1 MSNKKWMAVWLFLG
15 ALASCNQVDDEVKPQ
30 AVVTTPQFQVSPRE
44 AANAVR
50 SMLSEVTAKSTRAGQ
65 AQVETREVGE
75 VIDLAKWK
83 TTRGISNLDAD
94 IAQKFYVVNL
104 KDNQGYAFVSKDKR
118 TFPVYALLDK
128 GTFDASSLENEEL
141 QWRMK
146 LMLNSFNA
154 EVADFNDLCDK
165 IAKEKI
171 SDKAT
176 RGNKDDATANTEK
189 VTPEMLSR
197 AGWDLTAVAPPKMTT
212 TWEQKIKNN
221 CVLNLNGL
229 KKEKLKKISQIP
241 SSNPEV
247 SFGCTSVAFGQV
259 MYALREYPG
268 FRDLRYTNGE
278 KVEWGNMS
286 PYSSLEPENQRF
298 LGWITANCD
307 PTHWKNGETMIFN
320 IKATEFLRKKL
331 GSYIESRYDNCIAP
345 EGDFDGYGW
354 SEDERVAKEF
364 FAHPKTCYMIMTA
377 AASNSIDLVNQFNFH
392 YHTYV
397 VDGMTEHKKTQKYYF
412 LFVKW
417 RKTTTRHTYHVN
429 AGWGGKCNGYY
440 LFVDS
445 SDGFKYNGSNNR
457 MDYRSKAA
465 YLILR
470 PKQDQ
475 P

>member
-15 ALASCNQVDDEVKPQ
+15 ALASCSQVDDEVKPQ

-83 TTRGISNLDAD
+83 ATRGISNLDAD

-146 LMLNSFNA
+146 LMLNGFNA

-176 RGNKDDATANTEK
+176 RANKDNPATNSEK

-212 TWEQKIKNN
+212 TWKQRIINDF
-221 CVLNLNGL
+221 VLNPNGL
-229 KKEKLKKISQIP
+229 KKEELKKFSQIQLSTP
-241 SSNPEV
+241 KKFRLHLCCFWSSYV
-247 SFGCTSVAFGQV
+247 CT
-259 MYALREYPG
+259 
-268 FRDLRYTNGE
+268 
-278 KVEWGNMS
+278 
-286 PYSSLEPENQRF
+286 
-298 LGWITANCD
+298 
-307 PTHWKNGETMIFN
+307 
-320 IKATEFLRKKL
+320 
-331 GSYIESRYDNCIAP
+331 
-345 EGDFDGYGW
+345 
-354 SEDERVAKEF
+354 ER
-364 FAHPKTCYMIMTA
+364 I
-377 AASNSIDLVNQFNFH
+377 SWLS
-392 YHTYV
+392 
-397 VDGMTEHKKTQKYYF
+397 
-412 LFVKW
+412 
-417 RKTTTRHTYHVN
+417 
-429 AGWGGKCNGYY
+429 
-440 LFVDS
+440 
-445 SDGFKYNGSNNR
+445 
-457 MDYRSKAA
+457 
-465 YLILR
+465 
-470 PKQDQ
+470 
-475 P
+475 